1 MTQRAHRDWEED
13 LAKLVGDPLAF
24 QIGYRIRDAKAH
36 FAQLSSQH
44 QHDIHQMLS
53 EYIRYEWSLV
63 PSQTEL
69 SAHGQAVC
77 ELESRVAAL
86 ETRLNTLVNAPDQ
99 V

>member
-13 LAKLVGDPLAF
+13 LAKLIGDPLAF

-36 FAQLSSQH
+36 FAQSSSQR
-44 QHDIHQMLS
+44 QHDISQMLS
-53 EYIRYEWSLV
+53 EYIRYELNLV
-63 PSQTEL
+63 PSQAEL
-69 SAHGQAVC
+69 SAHAQAVC

-86 ETRLNTLVNAPDQ
+86 ETRLSTLLNAPDQ